1 MTAAGNTIAEC
12 GLCRGAQIDE
22 ELGRVQVWED
32 DLWRLSTSVG
42 PGNPTIASSYL
53 EPKRHIPYL
62 PDLDGAEARTFGLVL
77 ARCCAALRAVT
88 GVELVYV
95 YVFGGGTPHLHV
107 HLAPHREG
115 DALTTS
121 MIKGELVPETLPSG
135 VTGFVSKDYPGLPE
149 SQLTAAADALRAEL
163 SGSSQ

>member
-1 MTAAGNTIAEC
+1 MSDC
-12 GLCRGAQIDE
+12 GLCRGAEIDD

-53 EPKRHIPYL
+53 EPKRHIAHL
-62 PDLDGAEARTFGLVL
+62 PDLDGEEALTFGPVL
-77 ARCCAALRAVT
+77 ARCCRALREVT

-107 HLAPHREG
+107 HLAPHRDG

-135 VTGFVSKDYPGLPE
+135 VTGFVSKDHPGLPE
-149 SQLTAAADALRAEL
+149 AELLAAADDLRTRLKE
-163 SGSSQ
+163 S

>member
-1 MTAAGNTIAEC
+1 MVAEC
-12 GLCRGAQIDE
+12 GLCRGAEIDE

-32 DLWRLSTSVG
+32 DLWRLSTSIG

-62 PDLDGAEARTFGLVL
+62 PHLDGAEAATFGPVL

-95 YVFGGGTPHLHV
+95 YIFGGTPHLHV

-121 MIKGELVPETLPSG
+121 AIKGELILETLPSG
-135 VTGFVSKDYPGLPE
+135 VTGFVSREYSGLSE
-149 SQLTAAADALRAEL
+149 SELAAAATALRAEL
-163 SGSSQ
+163 NSFHSVPSS